1 MLRQI
6 LAGPSGSKFMAD
18 TRAAERSMLVWT
30 VNEEQWMR
38 WCINKEVDG
47 VITDDPKKY
56 LEVCEE
62 YDSADRKEVAFGLK
76 DWMMII
82 WFNLLAMLF
91 SWLFRYRYGFTIDK
105 KKVREGYET
114 SRRNQALSS

>member
-1 MLRQI
+1 M
-6 LAGPSGSKFMAD
+6 F
-18 TRAAERSMLVWT
+18 VWT

-38 WCINKEVDG
+38 WSIKKGVDG
-47 VITDDPKKY
+47 VVTDDPKKY
-56 LEVCEE
+56 LDVCEE
-62 YDSADRKEVAFGLK
+62 YDSANPKNVAFGIK
-76 DWMMII
+76 DWMLII

-114 SRRNQALSS
+114 SKRNRALSS